1 MKYKAIIFDLDG
13 TLLDTLTDLA
23 EGTNYAL
30 RVNGFPERTIDEI
43 RRFVGNGARK
53 LVERAVPDGQVEAAL
68 EQVRQDFN
76 VYYKVHCKDHTG
88 PYPGIMEMLQ
98 SLIKAGYT
106 LGVVSNKPDFAVQ
119 ELIPDYFPGI
129 FASVSGERQGV
140 AKKPA
145 PDLIWEAM
153 KNLGAGSSDAIYVGD
168 SEVDLEAAANA
179 GIPCISVAWGFK
191 GRKFLEEQQAEMIIE
206 TPADIFHYLQES
218 QQKLSTSQGR
228 AVATPLFP

>member
-1 MKYKAIIFDLDG
+1 MKRYKAIIFVFVG
-13 TLLDTLTDLA
+13 TLLDTLADLA
-23 EGTNYAL
+23 EGSNYAL

-53 LVERAVPDGQVEAAL
+53 LIERAVPDGQIEAAL
-68 EQVRQDFN
+68 EKVRQDFDI
-76 VYYKVHCKDHTG
+76 YYKVHCKDHTG

-98 SLIKAGYT
+98 ELVQQGYS

-119 ELIPDYFPGI
+119 ELIPEYFPGI

-153 KNLGAGSSDAIYVGD
+153 KNLQADSSNAVYVGD

-191 GRKFLEEQQAEMIIE
+191 GRRFLEEQHAGTIIE
-206 TPADIFHYLQES
+206 VPAEVFAFLQ
-218 QQKLSTSQGR
+218 KR
-228 AVATPLFP
+228 V

>member
-1 MKYKAIIFDLDG
+1 MKYKAVIFDLDG

-98 SLIKAGYT
+98 
-106 LGVVSNKPDFAVQ
+106 
-119 ELIPDYFPGI
+119 ELIPEYFPGI
-129 FASVSGERQGV
+129 FASISGERQGV

-153 KNLGAGSSDAIYVGD
+153 KNLQADRSDAIYVGD
-168 SEVDLEAAANA
+168 SEVDLEAAVNA

-191 GRKFLEEQQAEMIIE
+191 GRKFLEEQRAEVIIE
-206 TPADIFHYLQES
+206 TPAEIHNYL
-218 QQKLSTSQGR
+218 
-228 AVATPLFP
+228 

>member
-1 MKYKAIIFDLDG
+1 MKRYKAIIFDLDG
-13 TLLDTLTDLA
+13 TLLDTLADLA

-53 LVERAVPDGQVEAAL
+53 LIERAVPDGQIEAAL
-68 EQVRQDFN
+68 EKVRQDFDI
-76 VYYKVHCKDHTG
+76 YYKVHCKDHTG

-98 SLIKAGYT
+98 ELVQQGYS

-119 ELIPDYFPGI
+119 ELIPEYFPGI

-153 KNLGAGSSDAIYVGD
+153 KNLQADSSNAVYVGD
-168 SEVDLEAAANA
+168 SEVDLEAAVNA

-191 GRKFLEEQQAEMIIE
+191 GRRFLEEQHAGMIIE
-206 TPADIFHYLQES
+206 TPSEIQKYL
-218 QQKLSTSQGR
+218 
-228 AVATPLFP
+228 

>member
-1 MKYKAIIFDLDG
+1 MKRYKAIIFDLDG
-13 TLLDTLTDLA
+13 TLLDTLADLA

-53 LVERAVPDGQVEAAL
+53 LIERAVPDGQIEAAL
-68 EQVRQDFN
+68 EKVRQDFDI
-76 VYYKVHCKDHTG
+76 YYKVHCKDHTG

-98 SLIKAGYT
+98 ELVQQGYS

-119 ELIPDYFPGI
+119 ELIPEYFPGI

-145 PDLIWEAM
+145 PDLIWESM
-153 KNLGAGSSDAIYVGD
+153 KNLKADSSNAVYVGD

-191 GRKFLEEQQAEMIIE
+191 GRRFLEEQHAGTIIE
-206 TPADIFHYLQES
+206 VPAEVFAFLQ
-218 QQKLSTSQGR
+218 KR
-228 AVATPLFP
+228 V

>member
-1 MKYKAIIFDLDG
+1 MKRYKAIIFDLDG

-30 RVNGFPERTIDEI
+30 RVNGFPERTLDEI

-53 LVERAVPDGQVEAAL
+53 LIERAVPDGQIEAAL
-68 EQVRQDFN
+68 EKVRQDFN
-76 VYYKVHCKDHTG
+76 VYYKIHCKDHTG

-98 SLIKAGYT
+98 ELVQQGYS

-119 ELIPDYFPGI
+119 ELIPEYFPGI

-153 KNLGAGSSDAIYVGD
+153 KNLQADSSNAVYVGD

-191 GRKFLEEQQAEMIIE
+191 GRRFLEEQHAGTIIE
-206 TPADIFHYLQES
+206 VPAEVFAFLQ
-218 QQKLSTSQGR
+218 KR
-228 AVATPLFP
+228 V

>member
-1 MKYKAIIFDLDG
+1 MKRYKAIIFDLDG
-13 TLLDTLTDLA
+13 TLLDTLADLA

-53 LVERAVPDGQVEAAL
+53 LIERAVPDGQIEAAL
-68 EQVRQDFN
+68 EKVRQDFDI
-76 VYYKVHCKDHTG
+76 YYKVHCKDHTG

-98 SLIKAGYT
+98 ELVQQGYS

-119 ELIPDYFPGI
+119 ELIPEYFPGI

-153 KNLGAGSSDAIYVGD
+153 KNLQADSSNAVYVGD

-179 GIPCISVAWGFK
+179 GIACISVAWGFK
-191 GRKFLEEQQAEMIIE
+191 GRRFLEEQHAGTIIE
-206 TPADIFHYLQES
+206 VPAEVFAFLQ
-218 QQKLSTSQGR
+218 KR
-228 AVATPLFP
+228 V

>member
-1 MKYKAIIFDLDG
+1 MKRYKAIIFDLDG
-13 TLLDTLTDLA
+13 TLLDTLADLA

-53 LVERAVPDGQVEAAL
+53 LIERAVPDGQIEAAL
-68 EQVRQDFN
+68 EKVRQDFDI
-76 VYYKVHCKDHTG
+76 YYKVHCKDHTG

-98 SLIKAGYT
+98 ELVQQGYS

-119 ELIPDYFPGI
+119 ELIPEYFPDI

-145 PDLIWEAM
+145 PDLIREAM
-153 KNLGAGSSDAIYVGD
+153 KNLQADSSNAVYVGD
-168 SEVDLEAAANA
+168 SEVDLEAAVNA

-191 GRKFLEEQQAEMIIE
+191 GKKFLEEQQAEMIIE
-206 TPADIFHYLQES
+206 KPSEIQKYL
-218 QQKLSTSQGR
+218 
-228 AVATPLFP
+228 

>member
-1 MKYKAIIFDLDG
+1 MKRYKAIIFDLDG

-30 RVNGFPERTIDEI
+30 RVNGFPERTTDEI

-53 LVERAVPDGQVEAAL
+53 LIERAVPEGQIEAAL
-68 EQVRQDFN
+68 EQVRQDFDI
-76 VYYKVHCKDHTG
+76 YYKVHCKDHTG

-98 SLIKAGYT
+98 ELVQQGYA

-119 ELIPDYFPGI
+119 ELIPEYFPDI

-145 PDLIWEAM
+145 PDLIREAM
-153 KNLGAGSSDAIYVGD
+153 KNLQADSSNAVYVGD

-191 GRKFLEEQQAEMIIE
+191 GRRFLEEQHAGMIIE
-206 TPADIFHYLQES
+206 TPAEIQKYL
-218 QQKLSTSQGR
+218 
-228 AVATPLFP
+228 

>member
-1 MKYKAIIFDLDG
+1 MKRYKAIIFDLDG
-13 TLLDTLTDLA
+13 TLLDTLADLA

-53 LVERAVPDGQVEAAL
+53 LIERAVPDGQIEAAL
-68 EQVRQDFN
+68 EKVRQDFN
-76 VYYKVHCKDHTG
+76 VYYKIHCKDHTG

-98 SLIKAGYT
+98 ELVQQGYS

-119 ELIPDYFPGI
+119 ELIPEYFPGI

-153 KNLGAGSSDAIYVGD
+153 KNLQADSSNAVYVGD

-191 GRKFLEEQQAEMIIE
+191 GRRFLEEQHAGTIIE
-206 TPADIFHYLQES
+206 VPAEVFAFLQ
-218 QQKLSTSQGR
+218 KR
-228 AVATPLFP
+228 V

>member
-1 MKYKAIIFDLDG
+1 MKRYKAIIFDLDG
-13 TLLDTLTDLA
+13 TLLDTLADLA

-30 RVNGFPERTIDEI
+30 RVNGFPERTLDEI

-53 LVERAVPDGQVEAAL
+53 LIERAVPDGLVEAAL
-68 EQVRQDFN
+68 EKVRQDFN

-98 SLIKAGYT
+98 ELVQQGYS

-119 ELIPDYFPGI
+119 ELIPEYFPGI
-129 FASVSGERQGV
+129 FASVSGERHGV

-145 PDLIWEAM
+145 PDLIREAM
-153 KNLGAGSSDAIYVGD
+153 KNLHADSTNAIYVGD

-191 GRKFLEEQQAEMIIE
+191 GREFLEERQAEMIIE
-206 TPADIFHYLQES
+206 TPAEIKKHL
-218 QQKLSTSQGR
+218 
-228 AVATPLFP
+228 

>member
-1 MKYKAIIFDLDG
+1 MKRYKAIIFDLDG
-13 TLLDTLTDLA
+13 TLLDTLADLA

-53 LVERAVPDGQVEAAL
+53 LIERAVPDGQIEAAL
-68 EQVRQDFN
+68 EKVRQDFDI
-76 VYYKVHCKDHTG
+76 YYKVHCKDHTG

-98 SLIKAGYT
+98 ELVQQGYS

-119 ELIPDYFPGI
+119 ELIPEYFPGI
-129 FASVSGERQGV
+129 LASVSGERQGV

-153 KNLGAGSSDAIYVGD
+153 KNLQADSSNAVYVGD

-191 GRKFLEEQQAEMIIE
+191 GRRFLEEQHAGTIIE
-206 TPADIFHYLQES
+206 VPAEVFAFLQ
-218 QQKLSTSQGR
+218 KR
-228 AVATPLFP
+228 V

>member
-1 MKYKAIIFDLDG
+1 MKRYKAIIFDLDG
-13 TLLDTLTDLA
+13 TLLDTLADLA

-53 LVERAVPDGQVEAAL
+53 LIERAVPDGQIEAAL
-68 EQVRQDFN
+68 EKVRQDFDI
-76 VYYKVHCKDHTG
+76 YYKVHCKDHTG

-98 SLIKAGYT
+98 ELVQQGYS

-119 ELIPDYFPGI
+119 ELIPEYFPGI
-129 FASVSGERQGV
+129 FTSVSGERQGV

-145 PDLIWEAM
+145 PDLIREAM
-153 KNLGAGSSDAIYVGD
+153 KNLQADSSNAVYVGD
-168 SEVDLEAAANA
+168 SEVDLEAAVNA

-191 GRKFLEEQQAEMIIE
+191 GKKFLEEQQAEMIIE
-206 TPADIFHYLQES
+206 KPSEIQKYL
-218 QQKLSTSQGR
+218 
-228 AVATPLFP
+228 

>member
-1 MKYKAIIFDLDG
+1 MKRYKAIIFDLDG
-13 TLLDTLTDLA
+13 TLLDTLADLA

-53 LVERAVPDGQVEAAL
+53 LIERAVPDGQIEAAL
-68 EQVRQDFN
+68 EKVRQDFDI
-76 VYYKVHCKDHTG
+76 YYKVHCKDHTG

-98 SLIKAGYT
+98 ELVQQGYS

-119 ELIPDYFPGI
+119 ELIPEYFPGI

-153 KNLGAGSSDAIYVGD
+153 KNLQADSSNAVYVGD

-191 GRKFLEEQQAEMIIE
+191 GRRFLEEQHAGTIIE
-206 TPADIFHYLQES
+206 VPAEVFAFLQ
-218 QQKLSTSQGR
+218 KR
-228 AVATPLFP
+228 V

>member
-1 MKYKAIIFDLDG
+1 MRRYKAVIFDLDG

-30 RVNGFPERTIDEI
+30 RVNGFPERTLDEI
-43 RRFVGNGARK
+43 RRFVGNGAHK
-53 LVERAVPDGQVEAAL
+53 LIERAVPDGQIEAAL
-68 EQVRQDFN
+68 EKVRQDFN
-76 VYYKVHCKDHTG
+76 VYYKIHCKDHTG

-98 SLIKAGYT
+98 ELVQQGYS

-119 ELIPDYFPGI
+119 ELIPEYFPGI

-145 PDLIWEAM
+145 PDLIREAM
-153 KNLGAGSSDAIYVGD
+153 KNLHADSSESVYVGD

-191 GRKFLEEQQAEMIIE
+191 GREFLEEQQAEMIIE
-206 TPADIFHYLQES
+206 APAEIQKYL
-218 QQKLSTSQGR
+218 
-228 AVATPLFP
+228 

>member
-88 PYPGIMEMLQ
+88 P
-98 SLIKAGYT
+98 
-106 LGVVSNKPDFAVQ
+106 
-119 ELIPDYFPGI
+119 
-129 FASVSGERQGV
+129 
-140 AKKPA
+140 
-145 PDLIWEAM
+145 
-153 KNLGAGSSDAIYVGD
+153 
-168 SEVDLEAAANA
+168 
-179 GIPCISVAWGFK
+179 
-191 GRKFLEEQQAEMIIE
+191 
-206 TPADIFHYLQES
+206 
-218 QQKLSTSQGR
+218 
-228 AVATPLFP
+228 

>member
-1 MKYKAIIFDLDG
+1 MFSPDCDLQSSLSKAVIFDLDG

-53 LVERAVPDGQVEAAL
+53 LIERAVPDGQVEAAL
-68 EQVRQDFN
+68 EKVRQDFN
-76 VYYKVHCKDHTG
+76 VYYKIHCKDHTG

-98 SLIKAGYT
+98 ELVQQGYS

-119 ELIPDYFPGI
+119 ELIPEYFPGI
-129 FASVSGERQGV
+129 FTSVSGERQGV

-145 PDLIWEAM
+145 PDLIREAM
-153 KNLGAGSSDAIYVGD
+153 KNLQADSSNAVYVGD

-191 GRKFLEEQQAEMIIE
+191 GKKFLEEQQAEMIIE
-206 TPADIFHYLQES
+206 KPSEIQKYL
-218 QQKLSTSQGR
+218 
-228 AVATPLFP
+228 

>member
-1 MKYKAIIFDLDG
+1 MKRYKAIIFDLDG
-13 TLLDTLTDLA
+13 TLLDTLADLA

-30 RVNGFPERTIDEI
+30 RVNGFPERTTDEI

-53 LVERAVPDGQVEAAL
+53 LIERAVPEGQIEAAL
-68 EQVRQDFN
+68 EQVRQDFDI
-76 VYYKVHCKDHTG
+76 YYKVHCKDHTG

-98 SLIKAGYT
+98 ELVQQGYS

-119 ELIPDYFPGI
+119 ELIPEYFPGI

-153 KNLGAGSSDAIYVGD
+153 KNLQADSSNAVYVGD

-191 GRKFLEEQQAEMIIE
+191 GRRFLEEQHAGTIIE
-206 TPADIFHYLQES
+206 VPAEVFAFLQ
-218 QQKLSTSQGR
+218 KR
-228 AVATPLFP
+228 V

>member
-1 MKYKAIIFDLDG
+1 MKRYKAIIFDLDG
-13 TLLDTLTDLA
+13 TLLDTLADLA

-53 LVERAVPDGQVEAAL
+53 LIERAVPEGQIEAAL
-68 EQVRQDFN
+68 EQVRQDFDI
-76 VYYKVHCKDHTG
+76 YYKVHCKDHTG

-98 SLIKAGYT
+98 ELVQQGYS

-119 ELIPDYFPGI
+119 ELIPEYFPDI

-145 PDLIWEAM
+145 PDLIREAM
-153 KNLGAGSSDAIYVGD
+153 KNLQADSSNAVYVGD
-168 SEVDLEAAANA
+168 SEVDLEAAVNA

-191 GRKFLEEQQAEMIIE
+191 GKKFLEEQQAEMIIE
-206 TPADIFHYLQES
+206 KPSEIQKYL
-218 QQKLSTSQGR
+218 
-228 AVATPLFP
+228 

>member
-1 MKYKAIIFDLDG
+1 MRRYKAVIFDLDG

-30 RVNGFPERTIDEI
+30 RVNGFPERTLDEI

-53 LVERAVPDGQVEAAL
+53 LIERAVPDGQIEAAL
-68 EQVRQDFN
+68 EKVRQDFN
-76 VYYKVHCKDHTG
+76 VYYEIHCKDHTG

-98 SLIKAGYT
+98 ELVQQGYF

-119 ELIPDYFPGI
+119 ELIPEYFPGI
-129 FASVSGERQGV
+129 FVSVSGERQGV

-153 KNLGAGSSDAIYVGD
+153 KNLHADSSEAVYVGD

-191 GRKFLEEQQAEMIIE
+191 GRRFLEEQHAGMIIG
-206 TPADIFHYLQES
+206 TPSEIQKYL
-218 QQKLSTSQGR
+218 
-228 AVATPLFP
+228 

>member
-1 MKYKAIIFDLDG
+1 MRYKAIIFDLDG

-30 RVNGFPERTIDEI
+30 RINGFPERTLDEI

-53 LVERAVPDGQVEAAL
+53 LVERAVPGGQVEAAL
-68 EQVRQDFN
+68 DQVRRDFD

-88 PYPGIMEMLQ
+88 PYPGIMEMLEE
-98 SLIKAGYT
+98 LARKGYA

-119 ELIPDYFPGI
+119 ELIPEYFSGLFI
-129 FASVSGERQGV
+129 SVSGEREGV

-145 PDLIWEAM
+145 PDLLWEAM
-153 KNLGAGSSDAIYVGD
+153 KNLQVNSSEAVSVGD

-191 GRKFLEEQQAEMIIE
+191 GRRFLEEHQAEVIIE
-206 TPADIFHYLQES
+206 KPVEILKHL
-218 QQKLSTSQGR
+218 
-228 AVATPLFP
+228 

>member
-53 LVERAVPDGQVEAAL
+53 LIERAVPEGQIENAL
-68 EQVRQDFN
+68 EQVRRDFD

-98 SLIKAGYT
+98 ELIRKGYT

-119 ELIPDYFPGI
+119 ELIPEYFPGV
-129 FASVSGERQGV
+129 FASISGERQGV

-153 KNLGAGSSDAIYVGD
+153 KNLQVKSSEAVYVGD

-191 GRKFLEEQQAEMIIE
+191 GRKFLQEHQAGVIIE
-206 TPADIFHYLQES
+206 EPLDIL
-218 QQKLSTSQGR
+218 KCL
-228 AVATPLFP
+228 

>member
-1 MKYKAIIFDLDG
+1 MKRYKAIIFDLDG

-30 RVNGFPERTIDEI
+30 RVNGFPERTLDEI

-53 LVERAVPDGQVEAAL
+53 LIERAVPDGQIEAAL

-76 VYYKVHCKDHTG
+76 IYYKVHCKDHTA
-88 PYPGIMEMLQ
+88 PYSGIMEMLQ
-98 SLIKAGYT
+98 ELVQQGYA

-119 ELIPDYFPGI
+119 ELIPEYFPRI

-145 PDLIWEAM
+145 PDLILEAM
-153 KNLGAGSSDAIYVGD
+153 KNLQADSSNAVYVGD
-168 SEVDLEAAANA
+168 SEVDMEAAANA

-191 GRKFLEEQQAEMIIE
+191 GRRFLEEQHAEMIIGKPSE
-206 TPADIFHYLQES
+206 IQKYL
-218 QQKLSTSQGR
+218 
-228 AVATPLFP
+228 

>member
-1 MKYKAIIFDLDG
+1 MRRYKAIIFDLDG

-30 RVNGFPERTIDEI
+30 RVNGFPERTPDEI

-53 LVERAVPDGQVEAAL
+53 LIERAVPDGQIEAAL

-76 VYYKVHCKDHTG
+76 IYYKVHCKDHTA
-88 PYPGIMEMLQ
+88 PYSGIMEMLQ
-98 SLIKAGYT
+98 ELVQQGYA

-119 ELIPDYFPGI
+119 ELIPEYFPRI

-145 PDLIWEAM
+145 PDLILEAM
-153 KNLGAGSSDAIYVGD
+153 KNLQADSSNAVYVGD
-168 SEVDLEAAANA
+168 SEVDLEAAVNA

-191 GRKFLEEQQAEMIIE
+191 GKKFLEEQQAEMIIE
-206 TPADIFHYLQES
+206 KPSEIQKYL
-218 QQKLSTSQGR
+218 
-228 AVATPLFP
+228 

>member
-1 MKYKAIIFDLDG
+1 MKRYKAIIFDLDG

-30 RVNGFPERTIDEI
+30 RVNGFPERTLDEI

-53 LVERAVPDGQVEAAL
+53 LIERAVPDGQIEAAL
-68 EQVRQDFN
+68 EKVRQDFN
-76 VYYKVHCKDHTG
+76 VYYKIHCKDHTG

-98 SLIKAGYT
+98 ELVQQGYS

-119 ELIPDYFPGI
+119 ELIPEYFPGI

-153 KNLGAGSSDAIYVGD
+153 KNLQADSSNAVYVGD

-191 GRKFLEEQQAEMIIE
+191 GRRFLEEQHAGTIIE
-206 TPADIFHYLQES
+206 VPAEVFAFL
-218 QQKLSTSQGR
+218 KKR
-228 AVATPLFP
+228 V

>member
-88 PYPGIMEMLQ
+88 PYPGTRIFSGHLCFGIRGASGGSQ
-98 SLIKAGYT
+98 KA
-106 LGVVSNKPDFAVQ
+106 
-119 ELIPDYFPGI
+119 
-129 FASVSGERQGV
+129 R
-140 AKKPA
+140 
-145 PDLIWEAM
+145 
-153 KNLGAGSSDAIYVGD
+153 AGSDLGSDEK
-168 SEVDLEAAANA
+168 SA
-179 GIPCISVAWGFK
+179 GRQFGRHLCGGF
-191 GRKFLEEQQAEMIIE
+191 GSRSGSSGQCGHSLYQRG
-206 TPADIFHYLQES
+206 LG
-218 QQKLSTSQGR
+218 L
-228 AVATPLFP
+228 

>member
-1 MKYKAIIFDLDG
+1 MKYRAIIFDLDG

-53 LVERAVPDGQVEAAL
+53 LIERAVPDGQVEAAL
-68 EQVRQDFN
+68 ERVRQEFD

-98 SLIKAGYT
+98 ELVRKGYM

-119 ELIPDYFPGI
+119 ELIPEYFPGV
-129 FASVSGERQGV
+129 FASISGERQGV

-153 KNLGAGSSDAIYVGD
+153 KNLQSDSSEAIYVGD

-191 GRKFLEEQQAEMIIE
+191 GRKFLEEHQAEVIIE
-206 TPADIFHYLQES
+206 EPLDILKFL
-218 QQKLSTSQGR
+218 
-228 AVATPLFP
+228 

>member
-1 MKYKAIIFDLDG
+1 MKRYKAVIFDLDG

-30 RVNGFPERTIDEI
+30 RVNGFPERTTDEI

-53 LVERAVPDGQVEAAL
+53 LVERAVPDSQAEAAL
-68 EQVRQDFN
+68 EQVRRDFD

-88 PYPGIMEMLQ
+88 PYPGVIEMLEELA
-98 SLIKAGYT
+98 SKGYA

-119 ELIPDYFPGI
+119 ELIPEYFPGL
-129 FASVSGERQGV
+129 FASASGERSGV

-153 KNLGAGSSDAIYVGD
+153 KDLKAGSSDAIYVGD
-168 SEVDLEAAANA
+168 SEVDLESAANA

-191 GRKFLEEQQAEMIIE
+191 GRKFLEEHQAEVIIE
-206 TPADIFHYLQES
+206 KPLEILKYL
-218 QQKLSTSQGR
+218 
-228 AVATPLFP
+228 

>member
-1 MKYKAIIFDLDG
+1 MRRYNAVIFDLDG

-30 RVNGFPERTIDEI
+30 RINGFPERTLDEI

-53 LVERAVPDGQVEAAL
+53 LIERAVPDGQVEAAL
-68 EQVRQDFN
+68 EKVRQDFN
-76 VYYKVHCKDHTG
+76 VYYKIHCKDHTG

-98 SLIKAGYT
+98 ELVQQGYS

-119 ELIPDYFPGI
+119 ELIPEYFPDI
-129 FASVSGERQGV
+129 FASISGERQGV

-145 PDLIWEAM
+145 PDLIREAM
-153 KNLGAGSSDAIYVGD
+153 KNLQADRSNAVYVGD

-191 GRKFLEEQQAEMIIE
+191 GREFLEEQQAEMIIE
-206 TPADIFHYLQES
+206 APAEIQKYL
-218 QQKLSTSQGR
+218 
-228 AVATPLFP
+228 

>member
-1 MKYKAIIFDLDG
+1 MKRYKAIIFDLDG
-13 TLLDTLTDLA
+13 TLLDTLADLA

-30 RVNGFPERTIDEI
+30 RVNGFPERTLDEI

-53 LVERAVPDGQVEAAL
+53 LIERAVPDGQAEAAL
-68 EQVRQDFN
+68 EKVRQDFN

-98 SLIKAGYT
+98 ELVQQGYS

-119 ELIPDYFPGI
+119 ELIPEYFPGI
-129 FASVSGERQGV
+129 FTSVSGERQGV

-145 PDLIWEAM
+145 PDLIREAM
-153 KNLGAGSSDAIYVGD
+153 KNLQADSSNAVYVGD

-191 GRKFLEEQQAEMIIE
+191 GKKFLEEQQAEMIIE
-206 TPADIFHYLQES
+206 KPSEIQKYL
-218 QQKLSTSQGR
+218 
-228 AVATPLFP
+228 